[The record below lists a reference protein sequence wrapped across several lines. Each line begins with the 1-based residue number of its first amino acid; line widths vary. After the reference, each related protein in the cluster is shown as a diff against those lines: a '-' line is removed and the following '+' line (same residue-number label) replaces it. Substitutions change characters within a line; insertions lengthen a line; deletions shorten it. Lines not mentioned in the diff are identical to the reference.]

1 MKDWIDHPSD
11 GIVRL
16 SSQREIP
23 QFTEEAVEIGTDP
36 LGSPGSTHMAIRNDE
51 NGKQVLIEIFN
62 GDHGLFYK
70 TEEKE

>member
-1 MKDWIDHPSD
+1 VWKNKPSD

-23 QFTEEAVEIGTDP
+23 QRTEGPVEISINNTDNP
-36 LGSPGSTHMAIRNDE
+36 RIGSTHMAIRNDE

-62 GDHGLFYK
+62 GDHGFFFK
-70 TEEKE
+70 TEERE